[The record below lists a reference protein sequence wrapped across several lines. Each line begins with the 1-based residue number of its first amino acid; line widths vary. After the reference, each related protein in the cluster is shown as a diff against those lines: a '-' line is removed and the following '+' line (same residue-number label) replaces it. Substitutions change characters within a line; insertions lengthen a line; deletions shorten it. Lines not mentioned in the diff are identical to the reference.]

1 MCAKGKWEFLG
12 GQSWSMLTPNR
23 KGISA
28 LPGDLFYSQVMDV
41 NYMAGLTWTR
51 QPGMRVLYH
60 PNDKVTLGVSFEN
73 PNQYDRRFGGRAAR
87 SRCLPLRH

>member
-1 MCAKGKWEFLG
+1 
-12 GQSWSMLTPNR
+12 MLTPNR
-23 KGISA
+23 KGISP

-60 PNDKVTLGVSFEN
+60 AGDKVTFGFSAEN
-73 PNQYDRRFGGRAAR
+73 PISTSAVPAGGSAIVLPAAYTGL
-87 SRCLPLRH
+87 SGTQLDAGQL